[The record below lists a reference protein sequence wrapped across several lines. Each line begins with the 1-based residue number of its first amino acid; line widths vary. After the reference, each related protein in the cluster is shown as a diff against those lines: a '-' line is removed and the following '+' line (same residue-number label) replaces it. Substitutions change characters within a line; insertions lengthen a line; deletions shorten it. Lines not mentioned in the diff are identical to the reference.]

1 MQHTI
6 STIVENLCEYRQVCA
21 KAAIIGNMLQMQ
33 NDFPCGQYNYTA
45 LKQQHT
51 QLLHKKSIIDCW
63 LQLLPD
69 DERFVIQTHM
79 IQGLDWAKTQTEY
92 DKVWGIMNGRS

>member
-33 NDFPCGQYNYTA
+33 NDFPCGNTIT
-45 LKQQHT
+45 QH
-51 QLLHKKSIIDCW
+51 
-63 LQLLPD
+63 
-69 DERFVIQTHM
+69 
-79 IQGLDWAKTQTEY
+79 
-92 DKVWGIMNGRS
+92 